1 MTASPHWD
9 ALWRNV
15 RIATLVAPT
24 PNDSRY
30 GRYGELL
37 AADGS
42 PGNAAQAALAV
53 KDGRI
58 VWIGR
63 QADLPA
69 QARATL
75 EHDGGGR
82 WLTPGLID
90 CHTHLVYG
98 GNRARE
104 FEMRLEGQS
113 YEAIARAGGGIL
125 STLRATRDADEDTL
139 HAAAWRRLVPL
150 LREGVTTIE
159 IKSGYG
165 LDTASEAKLLRVARR
180 FAALP
185 LTVRTT
191 FLGAHAVPP
200 EFTGN
205 ADGYIDLLVET
216 MLPELVAAGLVDAVD
231 VFCDTIGFTP
241 AQTERVLRAAQA
253 LRVPVKIHAE
263 QLSNQGAAALAARY
277 QALSADHL
285 EHLDEAGVRAM
296 AEHGTVAVLLPGAYY
311 FLRETRLPPLDLL
324 RRRRVPIAIATDH
337 NPGTSPAVSL
347 LLMMNMACTLFRMTP
362 AEALEGV
369 TRYAARALGLA
380 DVGTLKIGHRA
391 DLALWDVDHP
401 AELSYAIGANPCRQV
416 YVAGRL
422 RPMPDLTAPVPR
434 L

>member
-1 MTASPHWD
+1 MTDSLAWD
-9 ALWRNV
+9 TLWRNV
-15 RIATLVAPT
+15 RIATMAAHAP
-24 PNDSRY
+24 DGSRH
-30 GRYGELL
+30 GRYGEWLD
-37 AADGS
+37 ADDK
-42 PGNAAQAALAV
+42 PVEAALAL

-58 VWIGR
+58 AWVGPVS
-63 QADLPA
+63 DLPPHFH
-69 QARATL
+69 ATEL
-75 EHDGGGR
+75 RDGGGR

-139 HAAAWRRLVPL
+139 YLSAWRRLTPL

-165 LDTASEAKLLRVARR
+165 LDAASEAKLLRVARR

-205 ADGYIDLLVET
+205 ADAYVDLLVDT
-216 MLPELVAAGLVDAVD
+216 LLPQMVSAGLVDAVD
-231 VFCDTIGFTP
+231 VFCETIGFTP
-241 AQTERVLRAAQA
+241 SQTERVLRAAAA
-253 LRVPVKIHAE
+253 LQVPVKIHAE

-277 QALSADHL
+277 DALSADHL

-311 FLRETRLPPLDLL
+311 FLRETQLPPIDML
-324 RRRRVPIAIATDH
+324 RRYHVPIALATDH
-337 NPGTSPAVSL
+337 NPGTSPATSL
-347 LLMMNMACTLFRMTP
+347 LLMMNMACTLFRLTP
-362 AEALEGV
+362 AESLAAV
-369 TRYAARALGLA
+369 TRHAAQALGLP
-380 DVGTLKIGHRA
+380 DVGTIEVGRRA
-391 DLALWDVDHP
+391 DFVLWDVAHP
-401 AELSYAIGANPCRQV
+401 AELSYAIGANPCHQV
-416 YVAGRL
+416 YVAGAL
-422 RPMPDLTAPVPR
+422 RTVPDQAPQ
-434 L
+434 LA